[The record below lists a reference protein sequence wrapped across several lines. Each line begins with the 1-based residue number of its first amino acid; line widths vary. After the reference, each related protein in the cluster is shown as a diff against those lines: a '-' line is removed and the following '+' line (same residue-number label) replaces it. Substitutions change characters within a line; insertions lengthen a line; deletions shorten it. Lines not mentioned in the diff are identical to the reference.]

1 MQNMNPN
8 AMGNNRAP
16 MPGQRPVQKTQP
28 AKKPPVK
35 NSSAFT
41 ENWVRIRSIKNG
53 IITLPN
59 RDMVTGVKIEPR
71 NIFILDKIQQENIL
85 NALRNCYNTFN
96 FEFWLIAADRP
107 VDISVYTSQLEL
119 MLNEPLSPAR
129 RKMVMQDLE
138 KANMFINNQVVDTEY
153 YILFKESNG
162 DMLQQKMRAIV
173 NGLASCSLLATPTT
187 DDDLRIILDNFL
199 NGGVRH
205 DFRTVVVQ

>member
-1 MQNMNPN
+1 MLFMNPN
-8 AMGNNRAP
+8 VNNNL
-16 MPGQRPVQKTQP
+16 QNQNKKTVN
-28 AKKPPVK
+28 KKPSK

-71 NIFILDKIQQENIL
+71 NIFILDGIQQDSII

-119 MLNEPLSPAR
+119 MLNEPLSQVR
-129 RKMVMQDLE
+129 RKMIMQDLD
-138 KANMFINNQVVDTEY
+138 KAQMFINNQVVDTEY
-153 YILFKESNG
+153 YILFKESR
-162 DMLQQKMRAIV
+162 MEVLQDKLRTMV

-187 DDDLRIILDNFL
+187 DDDLRVILDNFL
-199 NGGVRH
+199 NGGVRT
-205 DFRTVVVQ
+205 DFGTVVVR

>member
-1 MQNMNPN
+1 MLFMNPN
-8 AMGNNRAP
+8 VNNRP
-16 MPGQRPVQKTQP
+16 NGKVQPRPQGKQNGK
-28 AKKPPVK
+28 APVK
-35 NSSAFT
+35 NNSNFT
-41 ENWVRIRSIKNG
+41 ESWVKIRSIRDG

-59 RDMVTGVKIEPR
+59 KDMVTGVKIEPR
-71 NIFILDKIQQENIL
+71 NIFILDGVQQDNIL

-138 KANMFINNQVVDTEY
+138 KADMFINNQVVDTEY
-153 YILFKESNG
+153 YVLFKESN
-162 DMLQQKMRAIV
+162 MEQLQNKLRAMV
-173 NGLASCSLLATPTT
+173 NGFASCSLLATPTS

-205 DFRTVVVQ
+205 DFGMVVVK

>member
-1 MQNMNPN
+1 MNPN
-8 AMGNNRAP
+8 AMAN
-16 MPGQRPVQKTQP
+16 RPVQGGRPVQRPNT
-28 AKKPPVK
+28 KKAPV
-35 NSSAFT
+35 NNNSAFT
-41 ENWVRIRSIKNG
+41 ENWVKIRSIKNG

-59 RDMVTGVKIEPR
+59 KDMVTGVKIEPR
-71 NIFILDKIQQENIL
+71 NIFILDQIQQDNIL

-138 KANMFINNQVVDTEY
+138 KADMFINNQVVDTEY
-153 YILFKESNG
+153 YILFKESRV
-162 DMLQQKMRAIV
+162 DLLQDKLRSMV

-187 DDDLRIILDNFL
+187 DDDLRVILDGFL
-199 NGGVRH
+199 NGGVRT
-205 DFRTVVVQ
+205 DFGTVVVK